1 MQKPVNSLSAGGG
14 NVLNVQRTVKQ
25 LINVGAKGCFL
36 EDQRWPKRV
45 GHMRN
50 KEVISM
56 EEFAGKVRR
65 CHKCVISHAT
75 CLSIHGMP
83 DASLCCVGNLV
94 EVCSVHSKE
103 VASVEESAEET
114 HICPPVCAW
123 QLWKPPLW

>member
-1 MQKPVNSLSAGGG
+1 MCAGCAAGGG

-56 EEFAGKVRR
+56 EEFAGKVR
-65 CHKCVISHAT
+65 HALPPAGILQPAGDVT
-75 CLSIHGMP
+75 GMT
-83 DASLCCVGNLV
+83 AS
-94 EVCSVHSKE
+94 CSS
-103 VASVEESAEET
+103 SA
-114 HICPPVCAW
+114 A
-123 QLWKPPLW
+123 

>member
-1 MQKPVNSLSAGGG
+1 VPIAAGGG

-65 CHKCVISHAT
+65 LAGRVDEVAGFGRWRGCH
-75 CLSIHGMP
+75 MR
-83 DASLCCVGNLV
+83 
-94 EVCSVHSKE
+94 SKE
-103 VASVEESAEET
+103 VISMEEFAGKVRRLAGKVRRLAGKVEEFCRKGGGVLHER
-114 HICPPVCAW
+114 
-123 QLWKPPLW
+123 

>member
-1 MQKPVNSLSAGGG
+1 MHAGGGNVLNVQRTVKQRIQEKQLTTHTNLKQCDCVFPAGGG

-56 EEFAGKVRR
+56 EEFAGKVNRLKHVNMDTI
-65 CHKCVISHAT
+65 CS
-75 CLSIHGMP
+75 
-83 DASLCCVGNLV
+83 NL
-94 EVCSVHSKE
+94 
-103 VASVEESAEET
+103 
-114 HICPPVCAW
+114 W
-123 QLWKPPLW
+123 

>member
-1 MQKPVNSLSAGGG
+1 
-14 NVLNVQRTVKQ
+14 VLNVQRTVKH

-65 CHKCVISHAT
+65 LAGKMVEFAGQVRRFAGKMEAAT
-75 CLSIHGMP
+75 CS
-83 DASLCCVGNLV
+83 
-94 EVCSVHSKE
+94 SVHGRSCEKP
-103 VASVEESAEET
+103 VLASCMQCMSWWRHGVGSHWAT
-114 HICPPVCAW
+114 PAHCIT
-123 QLWKPPLW
+123 

>member
-1 MQKPVNSLSAGGG
+1 MFLLQQVSHHCTTCHVALLPAGGG

-65 CHKCVISHAT
+65 QAVLLGVCIKVKGQRVQHGGVCRNREAASGFCTGACSKCMISLPT
-75 CLSIHGMP
+75 ST
-83 DASLCCVGNLV
+83 S
-94 EVCSVHSKE
+94 
-103 VASVEESAEET
+103 
-114 HICPPVCAW
+114 
-123 QLWKPPLW
+123 